1 MMFEKM
7 VIKNLAKIY
16 PDLSNHLMNIYNNM
30 KDLMIPFKD
39 REYYTKEMY
48 GSYSIKYVLPALF
61 PNDPSLDYHNL
72 EGVHN
77 GSEAMNTFSN
87 LGNLSIEEQQI
98 VRNNLLRYCE
108 LDTYAMVKIWDKLE
122 NIVKERSETNGNRYR
137 KLKK

>member
-1 MMFEKM
+1 
-7 VIKNLAKIY
+7 
-16 PDLSNHLMNIYNNM
+16 MNIYNNM